1 MVSTTRVN
9 LIVLPLVALLGIS
22 ASLLGDAAKAFP
34 VDSPSSFKSYLNSE
48 SAWRDGY
55 KIKFNSVSECY
66 STYKKNGKIKAYI
79 CKNGEVSKISPKG
92 ERSTCRISLVRLTR
106 KGKLKLTTAD
116 CRYR

>member
-1 MVSTTRVN
+1 MVSTARVN

-48 SAWRDGY
+48 SALRDGY

-66 STYKKNGKIKAYI
+66 RTYKKKRQNQGLHLQKWR
-79 CKNGEVSKISPKG
+79 GFEDFS
-92 ERSTCRISLVRLTR
+92 
-106 KGKLKLTTAD
+106 
-116 CRYR
+116 